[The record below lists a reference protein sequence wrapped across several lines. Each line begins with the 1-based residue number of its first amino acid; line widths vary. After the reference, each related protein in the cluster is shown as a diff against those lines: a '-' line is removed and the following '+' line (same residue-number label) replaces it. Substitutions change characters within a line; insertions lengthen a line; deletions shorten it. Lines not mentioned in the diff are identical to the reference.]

1 MTVAELIAKLQELP
15 QDYEVTISYD
25 GGYGGG
31 DVEDVAL
38 ATEGPY
44 GPAPKR
50 VVVLSD
56 FKR

>member
-1 MTVAELIAKLQELP
+1 MTVSDLIAKLQEMP
-15 QDYEVTISYD
+15 EDYEVQISYD

-31 DVEDVAL
+31 EVEDVSL